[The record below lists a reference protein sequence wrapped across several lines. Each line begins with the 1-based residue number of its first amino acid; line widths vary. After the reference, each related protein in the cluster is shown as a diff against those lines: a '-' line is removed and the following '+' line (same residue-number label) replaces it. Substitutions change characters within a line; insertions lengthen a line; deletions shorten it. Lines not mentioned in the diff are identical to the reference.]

1 MNYGGVEIVCPACR
15 SDLEQD
21 AAQLRCLHCRRT
33 YPVIAGIADLR
44 LYPDPYI
51 DIEADRQKALRVA
64 EKLEQLRFSELVDYY
79 YGMTSV
85 VPPQHARQ
93 YKNGLLAAV
102 DRSEASLSVWHAASG
117 TGKAE
122 FLLDVGCG
130 TAPLL
135 AAAAPH
141 AKRLAGVDVAFRWLM
156 VGKKRLLEAGL
167 EIPLFCAC
175 AEALP
180 FAGEQFDRVILD
192 SSVEHFS
199 DQQKGLSECNRVMV
213 PSGRLF
219 LSTPNRFSLGP
230 DPHMGLPA
238 AGYLPKRLQ
247 DRYAISQG
255 AIPPKRNLLW
265 TRTLTGLIQGA
276 GFTTPRLLLPRI
288 SDSQRAGAGNV
299 LKRLVDLYR
308 AAQSFPASR
317 QMLFLVGPSLL
328 AVTQKPSAGEQS
340 RP

>member
-21 AAQLRCLHCRRT
+21 AAQLHCLHCRRT
-33 YPVIAGIADLR
+33 YPIIAGIPDLR

-51 DIEADRQKALRVA
+51 DMEADRKKALRVA

-79 YGMTSV
+79 YSMTSV

-102 DRSEASLSVWHAASG
+102 ERSAASLSVWHAASG
-117 TGKAE
+117 AGKAE

-135 AAAAPH
+135 AAAVPH
-141 AKRLAGVDVAFRWLM
+141 AKRLAGVDIALRWLM
-156 VGKKRLLEAGL
+156 LGKKRLLETGL
-167 EIPLFCAC
+167 QIPLFCAC

-192 SSVEHFS
+192 SAAEHFS
-199 DQQKGLSECNRVMV
+199 DQQKGLAECHRVIV
-213 PSGRLF
+213 PHGRLF
-219 LSTPNRFSLGP
+219 LSTPNRYSLGP

-247 DRYAISQG
+247 DRYALSQG

-265 TRTLTGLIQGA
+265 VKTLPRLLRNA
-276 GFTTPRLLLPRI
+276 GFTPPRLLLPRI
-288 SDSQRAGAGNV
+288 SDTQREQAGSL
-299 LKRLVDLYR
+299 LKRFVDLYL
-308 AAQSFPASR
+308 AAQAFPVSR
-317 QMLFLVGPSLL
+317 HLLFLIGPSLL
-328 AVTQKPSAGEQS
+328 AVTEKPVSAQE
-340 RP
+340 

>member
-1 MNYGGVEIVCPACR
+1 MNYRGVEIVCPACR

-21 AAQLRCLHCRRT
+21 AARLSCLHCRRD
-33 YPVIAGIADLR
+33 YPVIAGIPDLR

-51 DIEADRQKALRVA
+51 DMEADRRKALQVA
-64 EKLEQLRFSELVDYY
+64 GKLEELRFSELVDYY
-79 YGMTSV
+79 YSMTSV

-93 YKNGLLAAV
+93 YKNGLMAAV
-102 DRSEASLSVWHAASG
+102 DRSAASLSVWQAASG
-117 TGKAE
+117 AGKAD

-135 AAAAPH
+135 VAAAPQ

-156 VGKKRLLEAGL
+156 IGKKRLLEAGL
-167 EIPLFCAC
+167 DIPLFCAC
-175 AEALP
+175 AEAMP
-180 FAGEQFDRVILD
+180 FASGQFDRLILD
-192 SSVEHFS
+192 SSVEHFV
-199 DQQKGLSECNRVMV
+199 DQRKAMEECYRVMV
-213 PSGRLF
+213 SNGWLF

-247 DRYAISQG
+247 DRYALSQG

-265 TRTLTGLIQGA
+265 TRTLTRLLRGA
-276 GFTTPRLLLPRI
+276 GFASPRLLLPRI

-308 AAQSFPASR
+308 AAQAFPVSR
-317 QMLFLVGPSLL
+317 HLLFLIGPSLL
-328 AVTQKPSAGEQS
+328 AVTQKPGTGERG